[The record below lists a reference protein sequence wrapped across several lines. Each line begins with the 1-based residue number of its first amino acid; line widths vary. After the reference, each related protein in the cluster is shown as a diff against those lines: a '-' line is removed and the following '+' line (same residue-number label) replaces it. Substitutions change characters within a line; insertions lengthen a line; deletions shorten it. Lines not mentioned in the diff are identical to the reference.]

1 MAFISGA
8 VHVNV
13 DSLAVG
19 LVVHP
24 VAFVDVAVDMGKL
37 TEALSSVVL
46 PVALIACAVGPDLLS
61 IAISEATDPL
71 TSICGSGLIS
81 VCGPLLPLCL
91 RVVRSIGDGLSQLDL
106 GEISAVSTLGLL
118 NE

>member
-1 MAFISGA
+1 LAFISGA
-8 VHVNV
+8 VHVDV

-24 VAFVDVAVDMGKL
+24 VAFVDVAVDMGEL
-37 TEALSSVVL
+37 AEALGSVVL

-81 VCGPLLPLCL
+81 VCGPLLALRL
-91 RVVRSIGDGLSQLDL
+91 RVVRSICDGLSQLDL
-106 GEISAVSTLGLL
+106 GEISAVSALGLL